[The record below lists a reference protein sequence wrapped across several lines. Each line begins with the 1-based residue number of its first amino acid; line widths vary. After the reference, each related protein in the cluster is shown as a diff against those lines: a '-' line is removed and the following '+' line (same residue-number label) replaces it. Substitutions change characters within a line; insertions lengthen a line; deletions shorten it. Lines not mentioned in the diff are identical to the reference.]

1 MHAVQVTAEPGIRVS
16 CVIVAYHKPD
26 HVRRLLAALRDP
38 CIETIVV
45 NVEDDARIRELG
57 CDRVVPT
64 LANNGYAAG
73 VNTGVAVST
82 SRVIVFMNDDVEAA
96 AADVLRLEE
105 RISAGHADVAIP
117 LVLNGDGRFELGNR
131 LPLKLAQRMLLSGA
145 PVPLIPLEVDA
156 AWAPLVAVRADLA
169 RAIPLPEDYFMYWEE
184 FDWFHRLRSAGARVE
199 VNPSACVRHE
209 GGVADRRPE
218 KSRLLARNAVRC
230 VRRIR
235 GRAAALRAWPIV
247 VLWQLQQLTSAL
259 LKFRSEPLLAHLAGV
274 WAALAAWREI

>member
-1 MHAVQVTAEPGIRVS
+1 MDAVQVPAGPGIRAS

-26 HVRRLLAALRDP
+26 HVRRLLAALSDP

-45 NVEDDARIRELG
+45 NVEDDARMRELG

-64 LANNGYAAG
+64 VANNGYANG
-73 VNTGVAVST
+73 VNTGVTVAT
-82 SRVIVFMNDDVEAA
+82 SDVIVFMNDDVEAT
-96 AADVLRLEE
+96 AADVLQLED
-105 RISAGHADVAIP
+105 RISAGHADVSIP
-117 LVLNGDGRFELGNR
+117 LVLNGDGRLELGNR

-145 PVPLIPLEVDA
+145 PVPVIPLQVDA
-156 AWAPLVAVRADLA
+156 AWAPLIAVRADLI
-169 RAIPLPEDYFMYWEE
+169 RAIPLPEEYFMYWEE
-184 FDWFHRLRSAGARVE
+184 FDWFHRLRFAGARVE
-199 VNPSACVRHE
+199 VNPATRVRHE

-247 VLWQLQQLTSAL
+247 VLWQLRQLTSAL
-259 LKFRSEPLLAHLAGV
+259 LRFRSQPVLAHLAGF